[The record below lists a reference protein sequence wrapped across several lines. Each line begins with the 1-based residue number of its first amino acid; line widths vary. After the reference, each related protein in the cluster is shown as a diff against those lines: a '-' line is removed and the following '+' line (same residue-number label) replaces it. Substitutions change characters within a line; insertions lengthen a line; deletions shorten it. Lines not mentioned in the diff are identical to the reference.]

1 MNRKNISLIG
11 IIVGIAFVVV
21 GVLAMAGVLGGDTS
35 YPSSAPS
42 NFNSGYASFNGDYY
56 TYSVNN
62 SAETATAARTTAGNL
77 GDIADFLKIFCGL
90 FSIGFGFVVA
100 CGFGIVYVD
109 CVEKEKAEAPIT
121 EEEIEEILAIAEENF
136 ENEETFSEDENTVQE
151 EIIPATDEIS
161 EDTEEKQE

>member
-11 IIVGIAFVVV
+11 IIAGIAFIVV
-21 GVLAMAGVLGGDTS
+21 GILAMVGALGADATHAG
-35 YPSSAPS
+35 SAPEK
-42 NFNSGYASFNGDYY
+42 FASGYASFNGDYY
-56 TYSVNN
+56 TYSINN

-77 GDIADFLKIFCGL
+77 VDIADFLKIFCGL

-121 EEEIEEILAIAEENF
+121 EEEIEEILAIAEENV